1 MLYNNELMARLVK
14 LNRVS
19 KVYGK
24 GDSALQVLKD
34 ISLQVKAG
42 EFLALT
48 GKSGSGKSTLLHLIG
63 VLDKPTSGSV
73 EVAGELI
80 SAKAPS
86 NRLAELR
93 RDTIGFIF
101 QNFNLI
107 PQLTA
112 CANVELPMIYSRA
125 ARRGERAK
133 KLLELVGLGRRMHH
147 KPNQLSGGEQQRVAI
162 ARALANDPKL
172 LLADEPTGNLDS
184 KTSYEI
190 MELLAGL
197 HRQGLTIVMVSH
209 EKDIVAYAKRVINLK
224 DGRIV
229 K

>member
-1 MLYNNELMARLVK
+1 MAPLVK
-14 LNRVS
+14 LNHVS
-19 KVYGK
+19 KVYGR
-24 GDSALQVLKD
+24 GESALEVLKN

-80 SAKAPS
+80 GVKSTP
-86 NRLAELR
+86 NILAELR
-93 RDTIGFIF
+93 RNTIGFIF

-112 CANVELPMIYSRA
+112 LSNVELPMVYSRTVG
-125 ARRGERAK
+125 RRARAK

-147 KPNQLSGGEQQRVAI
+147 KPSELSGGEQQRVAI
-162 ARALANDPKL
+162 ARALANEPKI

-184 KTSYEI
+184 KTSHEI
-190 MELLAGL
+190 MELLKKLHKEGL
-197 HRQGLTIVMVSH
+197 AIVMVSH
-209 EKDIVAYAKRVINLK
+209 DKDIVAYAKRVIELR

>member
-1 MLYNNELMARLVK
+1 MATLVK

-24 GDSALQVLKD
+24 RESTLEVLKN

-80 SAKAPS
+80 SVKAPS
-86 NRLAELR
+86 NTLAQLR
-93 RDTIGFIF
+93 RNTIGFVF

-112 CANVELPMIYSRA
+112 LANVELPMVYSRTLNRKA
-125 ARRGERAK
+125 RAK

-147 KPNQLSGGEQQRVAI
+147 RPSQLSGGEQQRVAI
-162 ARALANDPKL
+162 ARALANEPKI

-184 KTSYEI
+184 KTSHEI
-190 MELLAGL
+190 MELLKKLHNEGL
-197 HRQGLTIVMVSH
+197 AIVMVSH
-209 EKDIVAYAKRVINLK
+209 DKDIVAYAKRVIHLR

-229 K
+229 